1 MRKPCKKDMTLKKL
15 ALLLPVFALA
25 ACGEEPAP
33 EPVETPVVAAPEI
46 DLPAPDQDLFKA
58 TFAETCE
65 GAEPVNQAVCR
76 RAMGADTVACEFGLG
91 EDEFLRH
98 DARLAV
104 NDAGDGWMLDNA
116 EAICAEHGARHLD
129 N

>member
-1 MRKPCKKDMTLKKL
+1 VKKL
-15 ALLLPVFALA
+15 ALILPIALLA

-33 EPVETPVVAAPEI
+33 EPTPTEVATPEPVNT
-46 DLPAPDQDLFKA
+46 LPAPDQELFKT

-76 RAMGADTVACEFGLG
+76 RAMGADTVTCEFGLG
-91 EDEFLRH
+91 EDEYLRH
-98 DARLAV
+98 SAVLAV
-104 NDAGDGWMLDNA
+104 NETNDGWMLSDAANL
-116 EAICAEHGARHLD
+116 CAEHGAHHVD

>member
-1 MRKPCKKDMTLKKL
+1 MKKL
-15 ALLLPVFALA
+15 ALLLPFALLA

-33 EPVETPVVAAPEI
+33 EPVPAETAVPEPVST
-46 DLPAPDQDLFKA
+46 LPAPNEDLFKT

-76 RAMGADTVACEFGLG
+76 RAMGADTVACEFSLG
-91 EDEFLRH
+91 EDEYLRH
-98 DARLAV
+98 KATLAV
-104 NDAGDGWMLDNA
+104 NETDDGWMIADA
-116 EAICAEHGARHLD
+116 EAICAEHGAHHSA

>member
-1 MRKPCKKDMTLKKL
+1 MTLKKF
-15 ALLLPVFALA
+15 ALLLPVLALA

-33 EPVETPVVAAPEI
+33 EPVETPMVAAPEI

-104 NDAGDGWMLDNA
+104 NEAGDGWMLDNA
-116 EAICAEHGARHLD
+116 EAICAEHGAHHVD

>member
-1 MRKPCKKDMTLKKL
+1 MKKL
-15 ALLLPVFALA
+15 ALILPVALLA

-33 EPVETPVVAAPEI
+33 EPAATPTEVATLEPEST
-46 DLPAPDQDLFKA
+46 LPAPTEDLFKT

-65 GAEPVNQAVCR
+65 GAEPVNTAVCR

-91 EDEFLRH
+91 EDEYLRH
-98 DARLAV
+98 KATLAV
-104 NDAGDGWMLDNA
+104 NETNDGWMIADA
-116 EAICAEHGARHLD
+116 AAICAEHGAHHSA